1 MKDQFVKRFESL
13 SEDFIYYMRSVEHLK
28 DNTVQNYISWLKFL
42 SESYPIDEKIE
53 EKDIIKILEQEKKS
67 CLERSKYKTPKSI
80 SDFKSALNKFRLF
93 LASRNN
99 EENIL
104 YQIQNDL
111 TLNSTEK
118 EMIIQARVG
127 QGKFRSD
134 LISYWKGC
142 SISNCTEIDLLV
154 ASHIKPWKYSTNA
167 ERLDVY
173 NGLLLL
179 PNYDKLFDRG
189 YLTFTPEGKVLY
201 SQRLSPLSLK
211 ILGLTEDLCLRRI
224 EKTHKPYLEYHNMHC
239 FIEK

>member
-67 CLERSKYKTPKSI
+67 CLERNKYKTPKSI
-80 SDFKSALNKFRLF
+80 SDFKSALNKFHLF

-142 SISNCTEIDLLV
+142 SITNCTEIDLLA

-201 SQRLSPLSLK
+201 SQRLSSLSLK

-224 EKTHKPYLEYHNMHC
+224 EEAHKPYLEYHNKHC